1 MNTTLHP
8 VIAQAINPFIPQ
20 QQITTNELNTAIRR
34 WSRSKPLHNDI
45 SSVFAVLAA
54 AVKQNGAMT
63 DKCKS
68 SVIDQLDELANE
80 VDQDF
85 VNQRD
90 EA

>member
-8 VIAQAINPFIPQ
+8 VIAQALNPFIPQ
-20 QQITTNELNTAIRR
+20 QQITTGELNTAIRR
-34 WSRSKPLHNDI
+34 WSHSNPLHNEI
-45 SSVFAVLAA
+45 SSVFSVMAA
-54 AVKQNGAMT
+54 AIHKNGAMT
-63 DKCKS
+63 DKCRLS
-68 SVIDQLDELANE
+68 LIDQLDELANE